1 MVDCPTRMNRTMDL
15 FYTNAKEAYAAT
27 PLPPLGKSN
36 HNLVQLQPTYIPL
49 VKMLPITTRQVRR
62 WSPEVEESLRDCFQT
77 TDWDVIVGSHG
88 DDVEGAAQCITDYMN
103 FCTDVVV
110 PVRTV
115 KCFTNNKP
123 WVTKEVKNRKK
134 RAFRGRNR
142 EEMREAQNE
151 LRLCLRE
158 AKEAYRRKLENQL
171 SNNQVRE
178 VWCGMKAIT
187 GYNRG
192 SCTVEGS
199 REQADALNT
208 FFNRFNSPAPTATSL
223 SQPPFLLQPSRAP
236 IHHPHGSSLP
246 PALSPFNLDPLSH
259 LMPQIPHPSPLTR

>member
-27 PLPPLGKSN
+27 PLPPLGKSD

-134 RAFRGRNR
+134 RVFRGRNR

-192 SCTVEGS
+192 SCTVEAGS
-199 REQADALNT
+199 KLMLST
-208 FFNRFNSPAPTATSL
+208 PSL
-223 SQPPFLLQPSRAP
+223 TDSTPPPP
-236 IHHPHGSSLP
+236 LP
-246 PALSPFNLDPLSH
+246 PPSPNPLSSSSRPELRSITLMAPPSPQLSPLSTWT
-259 LMPQIPHPSPLTR
+259 PCPT